1 MAILNCKARVEATR
15 QLTADV
21 RELTFRLVEPAAL
34 PFTAG
39 QYIGFRVPAE
49 GKDKPVSRLY
59 SINSAPREAGVV
71 QLLYNYVGGPG
82 TAFLHALSVG
92 SAVEFKG
99 PYGAFTLKEPSTRD
113 LLFVATGTGLAPFRS
128 MLREYLPSSLTRR
141 VTLLWGVRHEADVYY
156 QEEFAALERAYPNF
170 RFLLTLSRP
179 ADGWQ
184 GLRGRVT
191 QIFPEYFAKV
201 DNLEVYC
208 CGSDAM
214 IHDITALCKAR
225 GECPVYREK
234 YF

>member
-1 MAILNCKARVEATR
+1 MAILTCQARVEAMR

-21 RELTFRLVEPAAL
+21 RELTFRLQEPSTL

-39 QYIGFRVPAE
+39 QYIGFRVPAA

-59 SINSAPREAGVV
+59 SINSAPCEAGLV

-82 TAFLHALSVG
+82 TEFLQGLTVG
-92 SAVEFKG
+92 SAVAFKG
-99 PYGAFTLKEPSTRD
+99 PYGAFTLKEASTRD
-113 LLFVATGTGLAPFRS
+113 VLFVGTGTGLAPFRS
-128 MLREYLPSSLTRR
+128 MLREYLPRGLQRR

-156 QEEFAALERAYPNF
+156 QEEFAALEQTYPNF
-170 RFLLTLSRP
+170 RFLLTLSRA

-191 QIFPEYFAKV
+191 QIFPEFFSNV
-201 DNLEVYC
+201 ENLEVYC